1 MENNSN
7 KELWINE
14 VLASTKG
21 MARPQ
26 PGAELYTSIMQKLG
40 DNKEGIK
47 VRVPLRQWAAAAVLL
62 LAVNTGSVLYYTS
75 RSGKTNERSSGN
87 SFTMEIVSTP
97 TYNY

>member
-26 PGAELYTSIMQKLG
+26 PGAELYTSIVKKLD

-47 VRVPLRQWAAAAVLL
+47 VRVPLRQWAAAVLL

-75 RSGKTNERSSGN
+75 RSGKTNERITGN
-87 SFTMEIVSTP
+87 SIAMEIVSMP